1 MPSCPAVVDPPE
13 LDPRSVR
20 AIVFDLDGTLI
31 DSYAPITAS
40 LNHARKAFDLPSL
53 PADAVRRCVGRGLE
67 SLIADLVGSDRIEA
81 GVRLFRERYAKVY
94 ADGTFALPEV
104 PETLRAL
111 RKAGYRMGVAS
122 NKPAR
127 FSEPILARLG
137 LLPAIDCVMGPD
149 VVDSHKPEPTM
160 IHRCL
165 ENLEVRRDEAVY
177 VGDMVLDVES
187 AARAAVAV
195 LLVPGGSSTAEELS
209 RTGQRLLSSFADLRA
224 LLPGPAG

>member
-1 MPSCPAVVDPPE
+1 VVETPE

-20 AIVFDLDGTLI
+20 GIVFDLDGTLI
-31 DSYAPITAS
+31 DSYVPIAAS
-40 LNHARKAFDLPSL
+40 LNHARQAFDLPPL
-53 PADAVRRCVGRGLE
+53 PVDAVRRCVGRGLD
-67 SLIADLVGSDRIEA
+67 SLIADLVGPDRIED
-81 GVRLFRERYAKVY
+81 GVRLFRERYAEVH
-94 ADGTFALPEV
+94 ADGTVALPEV

-111 RKAGYRMGVAS
+111 RKAGYRMAVAS

-165 ENLEVRRDEAVY
+165 ESLEVRPEESVY

-187 AARAAVAV
+187 AARAGVPV
-195 LLVPGGSSTAEELS
+195 LLVPGGSSTAEELG
-209 RTGQRLLSSFADLRA
+209 RTGQRLLRSFAELRVWF
-224 LLPGPAG
+224 PGPAD